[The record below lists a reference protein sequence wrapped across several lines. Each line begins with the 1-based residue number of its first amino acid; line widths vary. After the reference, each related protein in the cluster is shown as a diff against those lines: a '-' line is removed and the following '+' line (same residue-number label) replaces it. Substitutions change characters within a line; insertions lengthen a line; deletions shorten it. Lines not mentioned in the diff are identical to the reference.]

1 MTTVQALQLMAA
13 TPRRRFSV
21 GADVLPSSDMPRI
34 DVFPVASSGKPNF
47 GDTFNAPR
55 VTPSGTRKHEG
66 IDIFATEGTPVF
78 AVVDGNVRFATNK
91 LGGNV
96 AHLTSADGTWYY
108 YAHLSAYE
116 PAEGGQRAVRAGDVI
131 GYVGHTGNAVNTPSH
146 LHFEAHPGNGVAV
159 NPFEALKLVA
169 PDGSFH
175 KDSPTSPPSPPLHTL
190 PPIAKGSSEGG
201 FALAF
206 GLGTAIVIGIGL
218 SRRTS

>member
-1 MTTVQALQLMAA
+1 MQALQLMAA

-21 GADVLPSSDMPRI
+21 GADVLPSSGEPRI

-55 VTPSGTRKHEG
+55 NTPTGTRKHEG
-66 IDIFATEGTPVF
+66 IDIFAAEGTP
-78 AVVDGNVRFATNK
+78 ALAAVDGNVRYSTNT

-96 AHLTSADGTWYY
+96 AHLTGTDGTWYY

-116 PAEGGQRAVRAGDVI
+116 PAEGTARAVRAGDVI
-131 GYVGHTGNAVNTPSH
+131 GYVGHTGNAANTPPH
-146 LHFEAHPGNGVAV
+146 LHFETHPNNGVAV
-159 NPFEALKLVA
+159 DPFEALKLVA

-175 KDSPTSPPSPPLHTL
+175 KGSPVSPPSSL
-190 PPIAKGSSEGG
+190 PPHNLPSSAKREDSGGG

-206 GLGTAIVIGIGL
+206 GLGTAIVVGIGL